1 MYAGFVRKQG
11 DIHTFEDE
19 AFLRHMARGSV
30 VVLALGAVAVLA
42 FGACLALCAPALL
55 DPGLSGLVGTSALD
69 GGAIAAWL
77 FAFAIAT
84 ALSFIVHELVHG
96 LCFKC
101 FAPAGSKVTFGA
113 DLGLGMLYACADGV
127 VFTRRQY
134 LAALLAPSVVVTA
147 ALLALGCALGYPVL
161 GAACAVLHLSGC
173 TGDWG
178 YARAIAAD
186 ECVTHCEDT
195 SWGVQFYCDLKDREL
210 P

>member
-77 FAFAIAT
+77 FAFVIAT

-147 ALLALGCALGYPVL
+147 ALLALGCALGYPVW
-161 GAACAVLHLSGC
+161 APPAPSCISRA
-173 TGDWG
+173 
-178 YARAIAAD
+178 ARATGAMPAPSPPTSASRTARTPRGAFSSIAI
-186 ECVTHCEDT
+186 
-195 SWGVQFYCDLKDREL
+195 
-210 P
+210 

>member
-19 AFLRHMARGSV
+19 AFLRRTAHGSV
-30 VVLALGAVAVLA
+30 AVLALGAVAVLA
-42 FGACLALCAPALL
+42 LGACLALSAPTLL
-55 DPGLSGLVGTSALD
+55 DPGLGGLVGASALD
-69 GGAIAAWL
+69 GGAVAAWL
-77 FAFAIAT
+77 LAFAIAT

-134 LAALLAPSVVVTA
+134 LVALLAPSVAVTA
-147 ALLALGCALGYPVL
+147 ALLALGCALGYSVL

-186 ECVTHCEDT
+186 ERVTHCEDT